1 VSGLFSIKKH
11 LFSLPIA
18 TLLAAAAPCGTAII
32 PNGIGLGDPVP
43 PTGLNP
49 LLASGDQNKLQYAIL
64 LYRPLVWVGKN
75 IEFDPERSLAA
86 SIESM
91 DGNTRFRVTLK
102 PWRWS
107 DGTLITPDDVKFGW
121 ERILLLNQPGHAY
134 YSAAGQGGIPDRV
147 RGVLP
152 DGANAVVITLKAAA
166 NPDWFILNGLS
177 LIYPL
182 PRHAWGDIS
191 ADDMKLRE
199 LDASLYKVTDG
210 PFRLVDLQPRR
221 QVIYASNPLYGGHP
235 AALQKLLVVSPD
247 TGAAALRAA
256 EAGES
261 DMARVPYAS
270 WQQLQGRAGFHFF
283 KFPEPYGYAA
293 LMFNQNSAAAP
304 FLRDQVVRVALARA
318 ADQPEMI
325 KLAYKGMGNETHA
338 PAPSQPSAWRS
349 PAVRAGT
356 VSLRHDIR
364 AARAALDAAGWQPGE
379 DGVRQ
384 RRGVRLAFTVLTDA
398 DPDSP
403 ELQMLQVLQQNLRDA
418 GAAMSLQLKPYA
430 QLLALLGDGGTQWSA
445 ALIAIT
451 TPAVPDGIGYW
462 NTGEGGNWGINVGHF
477 SDPRMDQLIRA
488 STTQPGPDRLYD
500 YQDYAAAQ
508 QPALFLPQ
516 AQQLLM
522 AAARLRG
529 VEEFYHAMGLWSP
542 EYLSV
547 DDPVCHVPSHGAA
560 LH

>member
-1 VSGLFSIKKH
+1 LNKRSKKLLLLRSYGMVYQRALLHCTRQSTVSGLFSIKKH

-247 TGAAALRAA
+247 TGAACGRSGR
-256 EAGES
+256 ERYG
-261 DMARVPYAS
+261 ARSVC
-270 WQQLQGRAGFHFF
+270 
-283 KFPEPYGYAA
+283 
-293 LMFNQNSAAAP
+293 
-304 FLRDQVVRVALARA
+304 V
-318 ADQPEMI
+318 
-325 KLAYKGMGNETHA
+325 
-338 PAPSQPSAWRS
+338 
-349 PAVRAGT
+349 
-356 VSLRHDIR
+356 
-364 AARAALDAAGWQPGE
+364 
-379 DGVRQ
+379 
-384 RRGVRLAFTVLTDA
+384 
-398 DPDSP
+398 
-403 ELQMLQVLQQNLRDA
+403 
-418 GAAMSLQLKPYA
+418 
-430 QLLALLGDGGTQWSA
+430 
-445 ALIAIT
+445 
-451 TPAVPDGIGYW
+451 
-462 NTGEGGNWGINVGHF
+462 
-477 SDPRMDQLIRA
+477 
-488 STTQPGPDRLYD
+488 
-500 YQDYAAAQ
+500 
-508 QPALFLPQ
+508 
-516 AQQLLM
+516 M
-522 AAARLRG
+522 AAASGPRRLPLLQVSGAVRVCG
-529 VEEFYHAMGLWSP
+529 FDVQSEQRCGAFSARSGGAGRARAGRRPAGDDQAGLQR
-542 EYLSV
+542 
-547 DDPVCHVPSHGAA
+547 HG
-560 LH
+560 